1 MSEAGQQSRLR
12 QKKKK
17 KKKARSS
24 AFLKGFL
31 EISSAAY

>member
-12 QKKKK
+12 QKK